1 MSYLLYDPALL
12 SLIQAEVQDAF
23 NNNNNYNDRN
33 EQVPGG
39 GSSGSDS
46 DSNGNIPHLLEPDSC
61 PRLNALFDEV
71 LRLTNSSSSVRSVST
86 TTTIQ
91 TQTQTQTSTTFRAG
105 MKVIIPYRQLH
116 FDENIFGQDTH
127 CLKPDRFLTH
137 KSLNRHPSYRP
148 FGGGSTYC
156 PGRFIARQEVVGFV
170 AFVLRR
176 FCVRLARRAGRS
188 GSGSGSGK
196 EGQGKAE
203 GEGEQQQQRFPS
215 LEEKKPCLGVMGP
228 AADEDLIVEV
238 SLRAAE
244 AK

>member
-1 MSYLLYDPALL
+1 MSYLLHDSALFG
-12 SLIQAEVQDAF
+12 LIQTEVQDAF
-23 NNNNNYNDRN
+23 NNHYNDEN
-33 EQVPGG
+33 DQVPGG

-46 DSNGNIPHLLEPDSC
+46 DSNSNIPHILDPDSC

-91 TQTQTQTSTTFRAG
+91 TQTQTSTTFRAG
-105 MKVIIPYRQLH
+105 MKIIIPYRQLH
-116 FDENIFGQDTH
+116 FDENIFGQDSY
-127 CLKPDRFLTH
+127 CLNPHRFLTH

-176 FCVRLARRAGRS
+176 FCVQLAGQAGRS
-188 GSGSGSGK
+188 GSGSGK
-196 EGQGKAE
+196 EGEGKAE
-203 GEGEQQQQRFPS
+203 GEGEQQQQKFPS

-228 AADEDLIVEV
+228 AANEDLIVEV
-238 SLRAAE
+238 SQRQAE
-244 AK
+244 AES